1 MAKLEEIIAN
11 EENRVLCLGN
21 EAIARGAIEA
31 GVQVFAAYPGTPS
44 SEISMTMIAAAPKL
58 GFYAEWSTNEKVAM
72 ETAFAA
78 SISGVR
84 AMTACKHVGLNVA
97 ADALYSF
104 LYMGCKG
111 GFVTVVGD
119 DPHCFSSQNE
129 QDSRWLGVSA
139 QFPVIEPSSPQEAK
153 EYVKR
158 AFDVSEKF
166 EMPML
171 LRSTTRVS
179 HARTDVQ
186 FNKFESNFREGEYEK
201 TNRFACLPALARA
214 NHPKLLERMEKIKEW
229 LPTSGFSI
237 IEGPDSHTK
246 FGIITSGISYAY
258 VKDALKTL
266 KKELPIL
273 KLGMVAPLDEQTIL
287 EFAKDK
293 KNIIFIEEVDPYL
306 EDCICALFIQNG
318 VIPKIHGKSSGI
330 TKRYHELNARL
341 VAEALVKVVGGSIVP
356 VIEIEKSVEET
367 KDFVPFRPPLFCAG
381 CQHRAAFWELS
392 KVVRKNKGVFAS
404 DIGCYSLDPW
414 VTDTILCMGG
424 GIGMANGFS
433 KVIKDKPIFAYIG
446 DSTFFHT
453 GMPALANAVYN
464 KANINILVLDNR
476 MTAMTGFQPNPTEEI
491 DIAEV
496 AKSLGV
502 EYVVVFDPYDFEN
515 GKKVF
520 EDALKHEGPTVIIMR
535 KICANEDWRRKRRK
549 GEKIEVFHIDPEI
562 CIACGTC
569 IVQYQCPAIRWSLDT
584 NSKGKKYS
592 IIDPTM
598 CTGCSVCSQICPVGA
613 ISKVDE

>member
-1 MAKLEEIIAN
+1 
-11 EENRVLCLGN
+11 
-21 EAIARGAIEA
+21 
-31 GVQVFAAYPGTPS
+31 
-44 SEISMTMIAAAPKL
+44 
-58 GFYAEWSTNEKVAM
+58 
-72 ETAFAA
+72 
-78 SISGVR
+78 
-84 AMTACKHVGLNVA
+84 
-97 ADALYSF
+97 
-104 LYMGCKG
+104 
-111 GFVTVVGD
+111 
-119 DPHCFSSQNE
+119 
-129 QDSRWLGVSA
+129 
-139 QFPVIEPSSPQEAK
+139 
-153 EYVKR
+153 
-158 AFDVSEKF
+158 
-166 EMPML
+166 
-171 LRSTTRVS
+171 
-179 HARTDVQ
+179 
-186 FNKFESNFREGEYEK
+186 
-201 TNRFACLPALARA
+201 
-214 NHPKLLERMEKIKEW
+214 
-229 LPTSGFSI
+229 
-237 IEGPDSHTK
+237 
-246 FGIITSGISYAY
+246 
-258 VKDALKTL
+258 
-266 KKELPIL
+266 
-273 KLGMVAPLDEQTIL
+273 
-287 EFAKDK
+287 
-293 KNIIFIEEVDPYL
+293 
-306 EDCICALFIQNG
+306 
-318 VIPKIHGKSSGI
+318 
-330 TKRYHELNARL
+330 
-341 VAEALVKVVGGSIVP
+341 
-356 VIEIEKSVEET
+356 
-367 KDFVPFRPPLFCAG
+367 FVPFRPPLFCAG

-392 KVVRKNKGVFAS
+392 KVVRKSKGIFAS

-491 DIAEV
+491 DIADV

-520 EDALKHEGPTVIIMR
+520 EEALKHEGPTVIIMR

-549 GEKIEVFHIDPEI
+549 GEKIEVFHIDPEV

-592 IIDPTM
+592 IIDPTT

>member
-1 MAKLEEIIAN
+1 MAKLDELIAN
-11 EENRVLCLGN
+11 EEKRVLCLGN

-31 GVQVFAAYPGTPS
+31 GVQAFAAYPGTPS
-44 SEISMTMIAAAPKL
+44 SEVSTAMIAAAPKL
-58 GFYAEWSTNEKVAM
+58 GYYAEWSTNEKVAM
-72 ETAFAA
+72 ETAYAA

-97 ADALYSF
+97 ADAFYSF
-104 LYMGCKG
+104 MYMGCKG

-139 QFPVIEPSSPQEAK
+139 QFPVIEPSNPQEAK
-153 EYVKR
+153 DFIKR
-158 AFDVSEKF
+158 AFDISEKF

-179 HARTDVQ
+179 HARADIE
-186 FNKFESNFREGEYEK
+186 FNKFESNFREGDFEK
-201 TNRFACLPALARA
+201 TMRFKCLPALARA
-214 NHPKLLERMEKIKEW
+214 NHPKLKERTEKIKEW
-229 LPTSGFSI
+229 LPTSGLSV
-237 IEGPDSHTK
+237 IEGPQEVK
-246 FGIITSGISYAY
+246 EFGIITSGISYAY
-258 VKDALKTL
+258 VKDALKVL
-266 KKELPIL
+266 DKEIPIL
-273 KLGMVAPLDEQTIL
+273 KLGMVAPLDEKTIL
-287 EFAKDK
+287 EFSKDK
-293 KNIIFIEEVDPYL
+293 ENIIFIEEVESYL
-306 EDCICALFIQNG
+306 EDRISALLLQNG
-318 VIPKIHGKSSGI
+318 IITKIHGKCTGI
-330 TKRYHELNARL
+330 TKRYHELNSRL
-341 VAEALVKVVGGSIVP
+341 VSEALVGIIGGSV
-356 VIEIEKSVEET
+356 ESVESIVKSSEET
-367 KDFVPFRPPLFCAG
+367 QDFIPFRPPLFCAG

-392 KVVRKNKGVFAS
+392 KIVKKNNGIFAS

-433 KVIKDKPIFAYIG
+433 RVIKDKPIFAFIG

-502 EYVVVFDPYDFEN
+502 KFVIEFDPYDFEE
-515 GKKVF
+515 GKKAF
-520 EDALKHEGPTVIIMR
+520 EEALKHEGPSVIIMR
-535 KICANEDWRRKRRK
+535 KICANEWWRQKRRK
-549 GEKIEVFHIDPEI
+549 GEKIEVYHIDPEK

-569 IVQYQCPAIRWSLDT
+569 IVRYQCPAISWSLDN

-592 IIDPTM
+592 VIDPSM
-598 CTGCSVCSQICPVGA
+598 CTGCSVCSQICPAEA
-613 ISKVDE
+613 ISKVVD